1 MTNLINHPDFQKT
14 NHLTLNVPDALF
26 FFKYE
31 TNYPF
36 ERLPD
41 FKILETIAIADA
53 DISLISGEQD
63 NMQLLHRS

>member
-1 MTNLINHPDFQKT
+1 MLRMLCFLIKH
-14 NHLTLNVPDALF
+14 
-26 FFKYE
+26 E

-36 ERLPD
+36 ERLSD
-41 FKILETIAIADA
+41 FKIFETIVIADA